1 MKTLKAI
8 VKGEFQRL
16 LKYNII
22 QVSFGVSVLWLLI
35 LFLIGEENVGMF
47 LPLVVFMD
55 LTMMSVLLMGVSLF
69 YERQENTLKT
79 LMVTTAPVWGIALS
93 KVIAS
98 IYLAFQS
105 VVVVVGVS
113 YFIFDIGFRFIPLL
127 VFVLVIALAHGIFGF
142 VLSLFSKDFN
152 GLLALIVAYMIVFAF
167 PSIFYA
173 VDLIPASIEPLLLI
187 SPTHVAFL
195 MIDYGFGEA
204 VPLIDL
210 ILGSAYLVAASAL
223 LWKYIVIPLYPV
235 KGVKE

>member
-1 MKTLKAI
+1 MKTLKGLLR
-8 VKGEFQRL
+8 GEFQRL

-35 LFLIGEENVGMF
+35 LFLVGKDEVAVF
-47 LPLVVFMD
+47 LPLVIFMD

-79 LMVTTAPVWGIALS
+79 LMVTPAPMWGIALS

-113 YFIFDIGFRFIPLL
+113 YFAFDITFRLIPLL
-127 VFVLVIALAHGIFGF
+127 LFVLIISLAHGIFGF

-173 VDLIPASIEPLLLI
+173 LDLMSESIEPLLLI
-187 SPTHVAFL
+187 SPTHVALL
-195 MIDYGFGEA
+195 MIDYGFDRA
-204 VPLIDL
+204 VDTFELIYGTLYLL
-210 ILGSAYLVAASAL
+210 IGSAL
-223 LWKYIVIPLYPV
+223 LWKFLIIPLYPI

>member
-1 MKTLKAI
+1 MKTLKGLLR
-8 VKGEFQRL
+8 GEFQRL

-22 QVSFGVSVLWLLI
+22 QVSFGVSVLWVLI
-35 LFLIGEENVGMF
+35 LFLVGKEETDVF

-79 LMVTTAPVWGIALS
+79 LMVTPAPMWGIALS

-98 IYLAFQS
+98 VYLALQS

-113 YFIFDIGFRFIPLL
+113 YFAFDITFRLLPLFG
-127 VFVLVIALAHGIFGF
+127 FVLIISLSHGIFGF

-152 GLLALIVAYMIVFAF
+152 GLLALIVSYMIIFAF

-173 VDLIPASIEPLLLI
+173 LDLMSEAVEPILLI
-187 SPTHVAFL
+187 SPTHVALL
-195 MIDYGFGEA
+195 MIDYGFHKA
-204 VPLIDL
+204 VDTFELIYGTLYL
-210 ILGSAYLVAASAL
+210 IVGSGL
-223 LWKYIVIPLYPV
+223 LWKYLIIPIYPI

>member
-1 MKTLKAI
+1 MKTLKGL
-8 VKGEFQRL
+8 VRGEFQRL

-35 LFLIGEENVGMF
+35 LFLVGKDEVGVF
-47 LPLVVFMD
+47 LPLVIFMD

-79 LMVTTAPVWGIALS
+79 LMVTPAPMWGIALS

-113 YFIFDIGFRFIPLL
+113 FFAFDISFRLIPLL
-127 VFVLVIALAHGIFGF
+127 GFVLIISLAHGIFGF

-152 GLLALIVAYMIVFAF
+152 GLLALIMAYMVVFAF

-173 VDLIPASIEPLLLI
+173 LDLMSESIEPLLLI
-187 SPTHVAFL
+187 SPTHVALL
-195 MIDYGFGEA
+195 MIDYGFDQA
-204 VPLIDL
+204 VDTFELVYGTLYLLI
-210 ILGSAYLVAASAL
+210 GSVL
-223 LWKYIVIPLYPV
+223 LWKFLIIPLYPI

>member
-1 MKTLKAI
+1 MKTLKGLLR
-8 VKGEFQRL
+8 GEFQRL
-16 LKYNII
+16 IKYNII

-35 LFLIGEENVGMF
+35 LFLVGKEEAGVF

-79 LMVTTAPVWGIALS
+79 LMVTPAPMWGIAVS
-93 KVIAS
+93 KIIAS

-105 VVVVVGVS
+105 VVVVVGVA
-113 YFIFDIGFRFIPLL
+113 YFAFDIAFRLL
-127 VFVLVIALAHGIFGF
+127 PFLAFVLIIALAHGILGF

-152 GLLALIVAYMIVFAF
+152 GLLALIMAYMIVFAF

-173 VDLIPASIEPLLLI
+173 LGLMSESIEPLLLL
-187 SPTHVAFL
+187 SPTHVSLL
-195 MIDYGFGEA
+195 MINYGFDQSIETFE
-204 VPLIDL
+204 LIYGMLYL
-210 ILGSAYLVAASAL
+210 IIASLV
-223 LWKYIVIPLYPV
+223 LWKYLILPLYPI